1 VIKTLVLVIK
11 EKEKTNANFLIY
23 ILSSQWVFENL
34 FFLWLPTYF
43 PACSLFQS
51 EFVLCQEAICYI
63 NIFFTRKNILK
74 SPIHFD
80 QMVVLFDLHSWK
92 CVFNKDK
99 RYSLI
104 LGGCVSR
111 DPITPS
117 YTLRE
122 ARINF

>member
-1 VIKTLVLVIK
+1 V
-11 EKEKTNANFLIY
+11 
-23 ILSSQWVFENL
+23 NL
-34 FFLWLPTYF
+34 LLLWLPTYF
-43 PACSLFQS
+43 LECSLFQS
-51 EFVLCQEAICYI
+51 KFVLSQETICYI
-63 NIFFTRKNILK
+63 NIFSTRKNILK

-80 QMVVLFDLHSWK
+80 QRVVLFDLRSWK
-92 CVFNKDK
+92 CVINEDR

-122 ARINF
+122 A